1 MFITVKYGDSQEALF
16 NPNCRTQNLL
26 EDIKRRCLC
35 DKDFVV
41 DLSDELGN
49 VKNLLD
55 HTGNYATD
63 LLKARE
69 KFVLI
74 RVEKKGEES
83 PIYTPLLNDLE
94 LITTSFIERLSRP
107 ESRMSESGRNTQSR
121 QRRKSSGSSW
131 ARARAGILQ
140 NSGNKSR
147 DSKKPSSRST
157 DRKTFA
163 SRENSKLGMT
173 I

>member
-74 RVEKKGEES
+74 RVEK
-83 PIYTPLLNDLE
+83 
-94 LITTSFIERLSRP
+94 RLSRP